1 MKHTVWRRILQ
12 ENVVINI
19 AEDFHQCA
27 KDCCPNINVLFVKST
42 EVTDVHSELEA
53 LWAKQG
59 EPRCTVAR
67 KEKNLDKEKAKEA
80 NSVWDAITMD
90 LQSVPST
97 PCGNVSS
104 LYYAGKFSS
113 YNFTVYDQAS
123 GDGSCMLWDE
133 SQGHRGSNE
142 IYCFFAIPLSQHVQ

>member
-1 MKHTVWRRILQ
+1 MLLSTQQRIS
-12 ENVVINI
+12 
-19 AEDFHQCA
+19 
-27 KDCCPNINVLFVKST
+27 INVLRTAAQTLIFFVNST

-53 LWAKQG
+53 LWAKEG
-59 EPRCTVAR
+59 EPRCIVAR
-67 KEKNLDKEKAKEA
+67 KGKNFDKEKAKEA
-80 NSVWDAITMD
+80 NSVWHAITMD
-90 LQSVPST
+90 LQSVLST

-123 GDGSCMLWDE
+123 GDGSCMLRDE
-133 SQGHRGSNE
+133 SQGCRGSNE

>member
-1 MKHTVWRRILQ
+1 
-12 ENVVINI
+12 
-19 AEDFHQCA
+19 
-27 KDCCPNINVLFVKST
+27 
-42 EVTDVHSELEA
+42 
-53 LWAKQG
+53 
-59 EPRCTVAR
+59 
-67 KEKNLDKEKAKEA
+67 
-80 NSVWDAITMD
+80 MD

-104 LYYAGKFSS
+104 LYYAGKFYV

-133 SQGHRGSNE
+133 SQGRRGSNE